1 MDVPTKR
8 RSLPPLGLNNEND
21 APSPGRRRVKSKK
34 KPEDASDSQQ
44 SGINRNATTLS
55 EEQGNQSTDVTD
67 GKKRARKKKRPTSG
81 FDPDSGDGE
90 NMEDDA
96 PMNSSKISNGA
107 ARRKRDSSARLQ
119 RIQRSVSDDGLA
131 STDVQKSSAKKRRR
145 PRSKLIESADEEAIT
160 PHGRQAGG
168 RVGKPKRK
176 KTPKLPGS
184 GEDDYLADGE
194 GMSTIEF
201 LVSAED
207 IVTEDRTADANQPIS
222 ATTLP
227 SQPIPRLFMER
238 KDGFKSEDKAK
249 MAKRRQ
255 KEEMPQPM
263 TSKTTT
269 EVAIATHKASLTLS
283 LYCHG
288 LLAGFALWQCI
299 VVYSLSQDIST
310 LPLVNGDKSF
320 LIHYSSLAQPTVTI
334 YYLLLALC
342 TVSVFD
348 RFDIARPDKKLF
360 RALLTFKSGAIAILL
375 YFLALVFNVGL
386 AAVDDRISLFTV
398 SGEEVDFCVES
409 EYEDPL
415 WPEDDIEKRLSAWRS
430 VNLVRA
436 LLSMFGWLLLALAPT
451 TDFTTEHLYDS
462 EEPLW
467 EEQQQTELH
476 QVQSNA

>member
-1 MDVPTKR
+1 MMDTPSKR
-8 RSLPPLGLNNEND
+8 RSLPPLGTNIEND
-21 APSPGRRRVKSKK
+21 VPSPSRKRVKSKK
-34 KPEDASDSQQ
+34 KLEVDASDSQQ
-44 SGINRNATTLS
+44 SGINKNATTVS
-55 EEQGNQSTDVTD
+55 EEQGNPSTDVTD
-67 GKKRARKKKRPTSG
+67 GRKRTRRKKRPTSG
-81 FDPDSGDGE
+81 FDPDSGEGE
-90 NMEDDA
+90 NMDDDV
-96 PMNSSKISNGA
+96 PINTSRTSNGA
-107 ARRKRDSSARLQ
+107 PRRKRESAARIQ

-131 STDVQKSSAKKRRR
+131 EIPKSSTKKKRR
-145 PRSKLIESADEEAIT
+145 PRSKLIESEDDAIT
-160 PHGRQAGG
+160 PT
-168 RVGKPKRK
+168 GKPPAGRGGKTKRK

-184 GEDDYLADGE
+184 GDDDYLADGE
-194 GMSTIEF
+194 AMSTIEF

-207 IVTEDRTADANQPIS
+207 IVTEDKTTDSNQPIT
-222 ATTLP
+222 AATLP

-255 KEEMPQPM
+255 KEEMPQPI

-269 EVAIATHKASLTLS
+269 EVAIAAHKMSLTLS

-299 VVYSLSQDIST
+299 VVYSLSQGYDS
-310 LPLVNGDKSF
+310 LPIDGDTSF
-320 LIHYSSLAQPTVTI
+320 LIHYSSLAQPTSTI

-342 TVSVFD
+342 TVSIFD
-348 RFDIARPDKKLF
+348 RFDVARPDKKLF

-375 YFLALVFNVGL
+375 YFLALIFNVAL

-398 SGEEVDFCVES
+398 TDVDFCDPQDH
-409 EYEDPL
+409 EDTL
-415 WPEDDIEKRLSAWRS
+415 WPPDDIESRLSAWRG

-436 LLSMFGWLLLALAPT
+436 LLSMFGWLLIALAPM

-467 EEQQQTELH
+467 DEQQQTELH
-476 QVQSNA
+476 QVQSSA